1 MSSLLEIRGLVV
13 SFGRSF
19 SVGPMNLVTDHGA
32 IHLVGPNGG
41 GKTSLLR
48 AIGGELRPS
57 EGSVRVSGHDVQ
69 TSVEGRRQLAFVPS
83 GPELPEFL
91 TVREAYQFAASLRG
105 SPKWDGTPYCQAM
118 GLEPSLLLGHASA
131 GQRRKAELICAL
143 AADPA
148 VILLD
153 ETFAHLDEQSAHQL
167 SEWVDEWSVTRVV
180 VLTHH
185 GIPPIH
191 VNEVFSVTAGRP
203 VVRQSGL
210 M

>member
-91 TVREAYQFAASLRG
+91 TVREAYQFADRQN
-105 SPKWDGTPYCQAM
+105 GTAHRTVRPWTWNRAYYSDTQV
-118 GLEPSLLLGHASA
+118 PVSA
-131 GQRRKAELICAL
+131 EK
-143 AADPA
+143 PN
-148 VILLD
+148 
-153 ETFAHLDEQSAHQL
+153 L
-167 SEWVDEWSVTRVV
+167 SV
-180 VLTHH
+180 
-185 GIPPIH
+185 P
-191 VNEVFSVTAGRP
+191 
-203 VVRQSGL
+203 
-210 M
+210 